1 MFNWKRCDRVLKR
14 VLKGDD
20 RFASLRDF
28 CQWYYENYVET
39 SYRVSSSLAL
49 ETIRYCSNRWNA
61 IEEGDTDMLEKY
73 CPLLA
78 SAQNIFYSTNA
89 ISEDIIR
96 SKSIVLITRVDGSIV
111 SCNYDW
117 RTGRL
122 LLEGLIT

>member
-1 MFNWKRCDRVLKR
+1 MFNRKRCDRVLKR

-20 RFASLRDF
+20 RFTSLRDF

-39 SYRVSSSLAL
+39 NRRVSSSLAL

-61 IEEGDTDMLEKY
+61 
-73 CPLLA
+73 

-89 ISEDIIR
+89 ISEDTLR

-111 SCNYDW
+111 SCSYDC

>member
-20 RFASLRDF
+20 GFASLKDF
-28 CQWYYENYVET
+28 CRWYYENYVET
-39 SYRVSSSLAL
+39 NRRVSSSLAL

-78 SAQNIFYSTNA
+78 SVQNIFYSTNA
-89 ISEDIIR
+89 ISEDTLR

-111 SCNYDW
+111 SCSYDC

-122 LLEGLIT
+122 LSEGLII